1 MPKPRR
7 SIEFQVTGRYALF
20 TDPLSKVGG
29 EKCSYHVPTY
39 EALKGIAKSIYW
51 KPTLIWVIDEVRVM
65 KRIRTQTKGV
75 KPLDLGGGNSLA
87 IYTFLAD
94 VQYQVRAHFEW
105 NEHRPELSDDR
116 IEAKHHAIAQRMID
130 RGGRQDV
137 FLGTGL
143 GPRAYAIIGQG
154 TISRIIE
161 SKPEE
166 LRLFLEE
173 AAGVSKYKERRR
185 ETENRLKD
193 TRENLTRV
201 EDILRELN
209 NNLDK
214 LEKQAEVAT
223 RYHGL
228 QEQGTLKLHQLWFLK
243 HRDAATEESRI
254 KLAVLEATNALEG
267 RMAELRAVEAELEHV
282 RQDHYAVSDELHAAQ
297 GVLAEANLEVSRL
310 EERIRYVVEGRQR
323 VEQRLAELKGQNDQW
338 AERKAAAEFELE
350 ELAEKMMAAEEQAE
364 ILAAQAEELAG
375 NVPSLEDAVR
385 AATQRGGEMSKEL
398 G

>member
-137 FLGTGL
+137 FLGT
-143 GPRAYAIIGQG
+143 RDCQG
-154 TISRIIE
+154 YVQACEFGSGAG
-161 SKPEE
+161 E
-166 LRLFLEE
+166 LDD
-173 AAGVSKYKERRR
+173 AG
-185 ETENRLKD
+185 
-193 TRENLTRV
+193 
-201 EDILRELN
+201 ELAFGWMFHGF
-209 NNLDK
+209 DYPD
-214 LEKQAEVAT
+214 AT
-223 RYHGL
+223 G
-228 QEQGTLKLHQLWFLK
+228 GT
-243 HRDAATEESRI
+243 
-254 KLAVLEATNALEG
+254 
-267 RMAELRAVEAELEHV
+267 
-282 RQDHYAVSDELHAAQ
+282 ELHARFWRPTMVN
-297 GVLAEANLEVSRL
+297 GVIRFSHPQDCTERRFVRSMSVKAFGLNQDIRPVDADAREMGVS
-310 EERIRYVVEGRQR
+310 
-323 VEQRLAELKGQNDQW
+323 A
-338 AERKAAAEFELE
+338 
-350 ELAEKMMAAEEQAE
+350 
-364 ILAAQAEELAG
+364 
-375 NVPSLEDAVR
+375 
-385 AATQRGGEMSKEL
+385 
-398 G
+398 